1 MPLGGRAGSARA
13 AVLTT
18 VALPLRSAELGE
30 YPEARLADRQLVE
43 LGVEAAQLV
52 APALVAPLDL
62 DPAHRERRRGRPHGA
77 EAAHPRLGRAQQVEV
92 DLNREDLHQAAH
104 VRVPELL
111 VGVAERTPALDACAG
126 VDDLVA
132 VDLAAAAFDLV
143 LRAERKLGRLGGRL
157 LACFH
162 DWIVG
167 AGDHAPQ
174 DLTTHELLARRRAS
188 GAPRSARRAA

>member
-13 AVLTT
+13 TVLTT
-18 VALPLRSAELGE
+18 VALPLRSAKLGE
-30 YPEARLADRQLVE
+30 HSEARLAHGQLVE
-43 LGVEAAQLV
+43 LGVEAAELV
-52 APALVAPLDL
+52 APALIAPLDL
-62 DPAHRERRRGRPHGA
+62 DPAHPQRRRGRPHGA

-92 DLNREDLHQAAH
+92 DLDREDLHQAAH